1 MSEDE
6 EKIKSALGKKYEI
19 KSLINSGG
27 MGAIYLGIHRALDR
41 PVAIKIIHQELSQ
54 DEQLRKRFCQ
64 EAKLAASLDHPVI
77 IDVYD
82 FGSKDDFDY
91 IIMPYIEGSTL
102 QDRLKEVGKFGVQE
116 CLRLMIKL
124 TDALSYA
131 HKKNVV
137 HRDIKPSNI
146 MIDNHGHLVLTD
158 FGISKD
164 MGDLGLTVPGKVL
177 GSPKYMSPE
186 QIRGLDVDG
195 RSDLYSLGL
204 VFYEMIAGK
213 HPFEGK
219 DATSIYYSQ
228 AHEMPP
234 RPDES
239 VPEIPGEVGD
249 IIMKLLEKS
258 PGQRYQKG
266 DQLLKDLEGLG
277 AGSSKDLRMDV
288 DTTLVDVGIGPE
300 GAKTPPAQ
308 AVKKVEH
315 LQQRPPGKGKEPAE
329 KAQAIEEKRK
339 MFRWVMPAVGVTLVI
354 VMGIVWV
361 MRSSPTKEAGIAP
374 KDAGSPKS
382 LEEKKR
388 PTLPL
393 TEEGEIGKSEV
404 EAKSLLE
411 PSKAMG
417 ARPSFDSVLEAI
429 LALGED
435 TDANFLRLWVDKPA
449 FRIGDPISYRF
460 QSNKDCYLVLLSVT
474 TTGELIQIFPNRFSL
489 DPFVQGK
496 REYTIPG
503 EDMEFELKITG
514 PQGEEEIVAL
524 AAEAPFDL
532 LSATFESQP
541 FFQVDKND
549 QALIAKISNNIYK
562 MGRINMAQKRVS
574 YGIID

>member
-19 KSLINSGG
+19 KNLINSGG

-91 IIMPYIEGSTL
+91 IIMPYLEGSTL
-102 QDRLKEVGKFGVQE
+102 QDRLKEVGKFGVRE

-146 MIDNHGHLVLTD
+146 MIDNRGHLVLTD
-158 FGISKD
+158 FGICKA

-186 QIRGLDVDG
+186 QITGQDVDG

-219 DATSIYYSQ
+219 DATAIYYSQ
-228 AHEMPP
+228 VHEMPP

-249 IIMKLLEKS
+249 VIMKLLEKS
-258 PGQRYQKG
+258 PEQRYQNG

-277 AGSSKDLRMDV
+277 AGPPKDLRMDV
-288 DTTLVDVGIGPE
+288 DTTLVDAGIGPE
-300 GAKTPPAQ
+300 GAKTPSAQ
-308 AVKKVEH
+308 AVKKIEG
-315 LQQRPPGKGKEPAE
+315 LQQRHPGKAKAPAE
-329 KAQAIEEKRK
+329 KAQDIKKKRK
-339 MFRWVMPAVGVTLVI
+339 TPTWVIPAVGVTLVI
-354 VMGIVWV
+354 VIGIVWV
-361 MRSSPTKEAGIAP
+361 LRSSPTRDAGIAP
-374 KDAGSPKS
+374 KDAGSPQS
-382 LEEKKR
+382 LEGEER
-388 PTLPL
+388 PPLPL
-393 TEEGEIGKSEV
+393 TGKGEIRKSEV
-404 EAKSLLE
+404 ETKLMAESTQ
-411 PSKAMG
+411 AMG
-417 ARPSFDSVLEAI
+417 TRPSFDSVLEAI
-429 LALGED
+429 LALGKG

-460 QSNKDCYLVLLSVT
+460 RSNKDCYLVLLSVT
-474 TTGELIQIFPNRFSL
+474 TTGELIQIFPNRFTL
-489 DPFVQGK
+489 DQFVQRE

-503 EDMEFELKITG
+503 EDMDFELKITG
-514 PQGEEEIVAL
+514 PKGEEEIVAL
-524 AAEAPFDL
+524 AAEAPFDF

-541 FFQVDKND
+541 FFQVDKDD
-549 QALIAKISNNIYK
+549 QALIEKISRNIDK
-562 MGRINMAQKRVS
+562 MGKIRVAQKRVS